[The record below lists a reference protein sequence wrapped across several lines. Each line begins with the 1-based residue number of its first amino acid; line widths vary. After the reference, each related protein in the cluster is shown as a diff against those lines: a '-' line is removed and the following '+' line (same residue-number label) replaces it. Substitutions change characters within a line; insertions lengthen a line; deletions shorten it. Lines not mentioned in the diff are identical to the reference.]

1 MKTLSSSQIQV
12 VIGSLYLATEE
23 YSKLAMKCLSDG
35 NERLYEQ
42 FLKQEKDCKALISEL
57 E

>member
-1 MKTLSSSQIQV
+1 MKTLSYPQIQV

-42 FLKQEKDCKALISEL
+42 FLKQEKDCQALISEL